1 VRRFNLDLFEHF
13 TLLSR
18 SSLELMKV
26 EKLINKNVERDV
38 SAIEKEIA
46 KI

>member
-1 VRRFNLDLFEHF
+1 MI
-13 TLLSR
+13 LSR